1 MGYFLHFVHKYKV
14 FYVNNSINHW
24 YFVSYVRGLLFF
36 NSFNT
41 HHICVGHSILW
52 LVSFPVLS
60 VWGLKCTII
69 VLLGQ
74 GLLGQG
80 ENGELSSSHKCDIIN
95 LVPIN
100 RSMTSSK
107 EWEMN
112 LDRNWENRHI
122 IKYFLIKHAKN
133 EMNKC
138 FVVYITILN
147 SGKIRG
153 EI

>member
-1 MGYFLHFVHKYKV
+1 MF
-14 FYVNNSINHW
+14 IA
-24 YFVSYVRGLLFF
+24 
-36 NSFNT
+36 
-41 HHICVGHSILW
+41 
-52 LVSFPVLS
+52 VLS
-60 VWGLKCTII
+60 DFTIRPTIRPRKSIMKCYIWFQNSGSDQPYDPENQI
-69 VLLGQ
+69 WNAIFNLSSVYRVMLLLGQ

-147 SGKIRG
+147 TDDGAG
-153 EI
+153 H